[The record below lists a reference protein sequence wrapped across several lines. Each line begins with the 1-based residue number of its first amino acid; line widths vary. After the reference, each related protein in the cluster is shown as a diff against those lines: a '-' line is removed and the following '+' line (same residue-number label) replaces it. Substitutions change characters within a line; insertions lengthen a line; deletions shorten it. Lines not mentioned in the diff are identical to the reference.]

1 MPHNEYI
8 RKQQA
13 ENMQEIRDMEVVIDW
28 SKQAELPEQIA
39 ALRRLYGIMRQEME
53 KAPGGGQGLA
63 RGVMLLACN
72 VLHSG
77 AETIE
82 DHYADKL
89 GERK

>member
-13 ENMQEIRDMEVVIDW
+13 ENMQDLKEMESFVDW
-28 SKQAELPEQIA
+28 SKQKEMPEQIA
-39 ALRRLYGIMRQEME
+39 YLRERYGEMRLLLETSPGEM
-53 KAPGGGQGLA
+53 A
-63 RGVMLLACN
+63 RGTILLACN
-72 VLHSG
+72 VLMAG
-77 AETIE
+77 IEMIE